1 MDQAAKNNR
10 AIQTPWYIGEPDTYF
25 SKKDIRAYY
34 KSLNRVGKDSV
45 YGTVFKITRKQAK
58 EFMTV
63 VDRSKYRD
71 AQTRFGTT
79 NDTYMA
85 LKIIHKRKGLSWEDF
100 SIIVQREANIQMMV
114 HRKYPQL
121 TPPVN
126 VAGMFHDHGTG
137 YIISPWVPN
146 LKAVADTYKQNMYP
160 AIESMFRK
168 VWSLGI
174 LHMDSHLN
182 NIFVTPQNTIVL
194 LDWGAA
200 SFVPLPLVD
209 DLRQRVQTQK
219 STPLFEVW
227 KSFVKDHADQKV
239 EERLY
244 NQVKY
249 RAGAPNLRK
258 QNADWL
264 VLQSLYKPIQKKKSV
279 NKNNN
284 KQKNS
289 KQNIKQSN
297 QVQTPKTPN
306 ATRSKTTV
314 WTNSTTT
321 TNSGTRTRKSRSG
334 VRRLVAKGSG
344 IKLRSFPYP
353 NSAWSRFL
361 FESPR
366 TKRTTLEQ
374 NSGDQSIKKTINN
387 KSSRKK
393 KNTINNVPR
402 TPKIKMVK
410 SSRSR

>member
-85 LKIIHKRKGLSWEDF
+85 LKVIHKRKGLSWEDF

-200 SFVPLPLVD
+200 SFVPAPLVD

-219 STPLFEVW
+219 SNPLFEVW

-264 VLQSLYKPIQKKKSV
+264 VLQSLYNKPIRKK
-279 NKNNN
+279 KNNN

-289 KQNIKQSN
+289 NQNKKQSN
-297 QVQTPKTPN
+297 QVQTPN

-321 TNSGTRTRKSRSG
+321 TKSISG
-334 VRRLVAKGSG
+334 VRQIVAKGG
-344 IKLRSFPYP
+344 GVKLRSFPYP
-353 NSAWSRFL
+353 NSAWSRFI

-366 TKRTTLEQ
+366 TKRTEIEQ
-374 NSGDQSIKKTINN
+374 TKNTDVTGKRRNSSQSQL
-387 KSSRKK
+387 K
-393 KNTINNVPR
+393 KNTMSSVTR
-402 TPKIKMVK
+402 TPKIKMVR
-410 SSRSR
+410 SSRS

>member
-45 YGTVFKITRKQAK
+45 YGTVFRITRKQAK

-121 TPPVN
+121 TPPCN

-146 LKAVADTYKQNMYP
+146 LKPLADTYKQNMYP

-200 SFVPLPLVD
+200 SFVPAPLVD

-264 VLQSLYKPIQKKKSV
+264 VLQSLYKPIQKKKNNS
-279 NKNNN
+279 NN
-284 KQKNS
+284 KQPKA
-289 KQNIKQSN
+289 QA
-297 QVQTPKTPN
+297 PKTPN
-306 ATRSKTTV
+306 VTSTTKTSTAAD
-314 WTNSTTT
+314 WRNSTT
-321 TNSGTRTRKSRSG
+321 NNGRRKARKSTSG
-334 VRRLVAKGSG
+334 MRRLVAKGSG

-353 NSAWSRFL
+353 NSAWSRFV
-361 FESPR
+361 FES
-366 TKRTTLEQ
+366 TQ
-374 NSGDQSIKKTINN
+374 KKTKSN
-387 KSSRKK
+387 KIKDQTQPGRKDNKKSKEFSKSTISSV
-393 KNTINNVPR
+393 TT